1 MSATARHGEKRSSMK
16 ILFDTSALLKR
27 YLPESGRDTV
37 LALVAGATRAVA
49 APHCKLELYSALK
62 RVQRDTQAS
71 ETSYRDTCAEVERNF
86 SDMEVLPL
94 SASVER
100 CAIHAL
106 DTSAMRGMDALHIG
120 AALAAGVDLFVTA
133 DIRQFN
139 SAQALGL
146 KATLLKDS

>member
-1 MSATARHGEKRSSMK
+1 MK
-16 ILFDTSALLKR
+16 IFFDTSALLKR
-27 YLPESGRDTV
+27 YLPESGRDAV
-37 LALVAGATRAVA
+37 LALVSSATQAVA
-49 APHCKLELYSALK
+49 APHCKVELYSALN
-62 RVQRDTQAS
+62 RVRRETQAS

-86 SDMEVLPL
+86 SDMEVQPL

-100 CAIHAL
+100 NAMRAL
-106 DTSAMRGMDALHIG
+106 EASAMRAMDALHVG

-146 KATLLKDS
+146 NATLLKDA

>member
-1 MSATARHGEKRSSMK
+1 MK

-27 YLPESGRDTV
+27 YLPESGREAV
-37 LALVAGATRAVA
+37 LALVAGATQAVA
-49 APHCKLELYSALK
+49 APHCKVELYSALN
-62 RVQRDTQAS
+62 RVRRETQAS

-100 CAIHAL
+100 NAIRAL
-106 DTSAMRGMDALHIG
+106 EASAMRAMDALHVG

-139 SAQALGL
+139 GAQALGL
-146 KATLLKDS
+146 NATLLKDA